1 MSAAHEPP
9 AWHASSPEAV
19 AAELRTDL
27 GRGLDGAEAAA
38 RLAQRGPNRI
48 EEQRRSTWPEVLARQ
63 FLDVLVGILAVAAAV
78 AFLLGDTIDGL
89 TILAIVVLNG
99 ALGFLQEW
107 RAERALAALR
117 QLLAPQS
124 EVIRDG
130 RAARIDAS
138 ELVPGDLIV
147 LETGDRVPADVRVI
161 EATQLACDESAL
173 TGESVPV
180 PKHVEADPED
190 TPLAERGAVAL
201 LGTVVTAGHGRAL
214 VVATGARTAFGQVAH
229 LTASVQDDTTPLQRT
244 LARLGH
250 RLGLVAVTL
259 AAAVAVLGAAGG
271 RPLLDMFLT
280 GVSLAVALVPEGLPA
295 VVTLTLALGV
305 RAMTRRRALVRR
317 LQAAEALGATTVLCT
332 DKTGTLTC
340 NEMTVREVWLAQGG
354 VLVEGQGYAPEGG
367 FRTEDGPIDLRSRP
381 DLQRLLSTGA
391 GCTHARIEAGPDGS
405 WTAIGD
411 PTEAALVTAA
421 KKSSPDA
428 IWPPPAAEL
437 PFDAD
442 RKRMTVA
449 RPGRTAGT
457 WELATKGA
465 PDVLLGLCT
474 TIRDGEVVR
483 PLEDTDRGELRRALD
498 ALAAKGLRVL
508 AVAERQVATSEDGLL
523 QDLASLETELT
534 LLGLVAM
541 SDPPRKG
548 VREAVHA
555 AHTAGVRI
563 LVITGDA
570 PATAS
575 AIAREVGLAPAA
587 VCTGADL
594 DRLDDAGL
602 EDLLRTGE
610 VLFARTTP
618 AHKLRIVEVLQALG
632 EVVGMTGDGVN
643 DAPALKRADVGVA
656 MGRRGTDVA
665 RAAADLILT
674 DDDFPAL
681 VSAVEEG
688 RRQFDGIR
696 KFLANLLS
704 SNSGEVIALLGSV
717 SFGGPLI
724 FVPAQL
730 LWINLVTDGLT
741 SLALGAEPV
750 EPDTMRRRPRRPG
763 ASILSR
769 GELGVVL
776 TQGLWIGVSTF
787 VVYVHLLGQGVQ
799 VERARSVAFTAMVLG
814 ELLNAWNYRSF
825 RMPLAT
831 IGVWSNPWFTAAFTA
846 SVGLQLLAI
855 TTPALQV
862 AFHLAPL
869 ARTDWLLVA
878 AVALPVLG
886 VTELAKAVLLR
897 ARPR

>member
-1 MSAAHEPP
+1 MCPATEPP
-9 AWHASSPEAV
+9 PWHSSSAEAA
-19 AAELRTDL
+19 AAELRADL
-27 GRGLDGAEAAA
+27 ELGLSAAEAAA
-38 RLAQRGPNRI
+38 RLAQSGPNRI
-48 EEQRRSTWPEVLARQ
+48 EEQRRSTWPEVLGRQ
-63 FLDVLVGILAVAAAV
+63 FVDVLVGILAVAAAV
-78 AFLLGDTIDGL
+78 AFLLGDTTDGL
-89 TILAIVVLNG
+89 TILAIVLLNG
-99 ALGFLQEW
+99 GLGFVQEW

-117 QLLAPQS
+117 RLLAPHC

-130 RAARIDAS
+130 RAVRIDADQ
-138 ELVPGDLIV
+138 LVPGDLVV
-147 LETGDRVPADVRVI
+147 LGAGDRVPADVRVVD
-161 EATQLACDESAL
+161 ALQLACDESAL

-180 PKHVEADPED
+180 PKRAEADPVD
-190 TPLAERGAVAL
+190 APLAERSAVAF
-201 LGTVVTAGHGRAL
+201 LGTVVTAGHGRGL
-214 VVATGARTAFGQVAH
+214 VIATGARTAFGQVAH
-229 LTASVQDDTTPLQRT
+229 LTASVQNETTPLQRT

-250 RLGLVAVTL
+250 RLGLVAVLL
-259 AAAVAVLGAAGG
+259 AATVTVLGALGG
-271 RPLLDMFLT
+271 QPLDEMFLT

-340 NEMTVREVWLAQGG
+340 NEMTVREIWLAAGS
-354 VLVEGQGYAPEGG
+354 VSVEGQGYDPTGG
-367 FRTEDGPIDLRSRP
+367 FATAEGAIEVSTRTDLE
-381 DLQRLLSTGA
+381 LLLDA
-391 GCTHARIEAGPDGS
+391 AVRCTHARIERSEDG
-405 WTAIGD
+405 AFIALGD

-421 KKSSPDA
+421 HKADLVRPDA
-428 IWPPPAAEL
+428 QPFAEL

-442 RKRMTVA
+442 RKRMSVA
-449 RPGRTAGT
+449 WPADGDG
-457 WELATKGA
+457 WELVTKGA
-465 PDVLLGLCT
+465 PDVLLDLCT
-474 TIRDGEVVR
+474 GIQDGARARPIEEVDRNTIRD
-483 PLEDTDRGELRRALD
+483 ALD
-498 ALAAKGLRVL
+498 ALAARGLRVL
-508 AVAERQVATSEDGLL
+508 AVARRGLSVDPRSVP
-523 QDLASLETELT
+523 DLAALEVDLT
-534 LLGLVAM
+534 LLGLAAM
-541 SDPPRKG
+541 SDPPRAG
-548 VREAVHA
+548 VRESVAA
-555 AHTAGVRI
+555 AHRAGVRV

-570 PATAS
+570 PATAE
-575 AIAREVGLAPAA
+575 AIAREVGIEPTAT
-587 VCTGADL
+587 CTGTDL
-594 DRLDDAGL
+594 EELDDRGL

-618 AHKLRIVEVLQALG
+618 AHKLRIVEALQSLG

-717 SFGGPLI
+717 GFGGPLI

-750 EPDTMRRRPRRPG
+750 EPDTMRRPPRRPG
-763 ASILSR
+763 GSILSR
-769 GELGVVL
+769 TELSVVL
-776 TQGLWIGVSTF
+776 AQGLWIGAGTF
-787 VVYVHLLGQGVQ
+787 AVFVHLLGQGVN
-799 VERARSVAFTAMVLG
+799 VERARSVAFTAIVLG

-825 RMPLAT
+825 RLPLAEV
-831 IGVWSNPWFTAAFTA
+831 GAGSNPWFTAAFTA
-846 SVGLQLLAI
+846 SIGLQLTAI
-855 TTPALQV
+855 TTPALQT

-869 ARTDWLLVA
+869 EPSDWLLIA

-886 VTELAKAVLLR
+886 VTEITKAVLR
-897 ARPR
+897 RRGGRP

>member
-1 MSAAHEPP
+1 MSP
-9 AWHASSPEAV
+9 ATDPIPWHSRSADAV
-19 AAELRTDL
+19 AAELQTDAT
-27 GRGLDGAEAAA
+27 RGLTAAEAAA
-38 RLAQRGPNRI
+38 RLDRHGPNQI
-48 EEQRRSTWPEVLARQ
+48 AEQRRSTWPEVLGRQ
-63 FLDVLVGILAVAAAV
+63 FLDVLVGILAIAAAV
-78 AFLLGDTIDGL
+78 AFLLGDTTDGL

-99 ALGFLQEW
+99 ALGFVQEW

-117 QLLAPQS
+117 QMLAPHCD
-124 EVIRDG
+124 VIRDG
-130 RAARIDAS
+130 ATIRIDAAD
-138 ELVPGDLIV
+138 LVPGDV
-147 LETGDRVPADVRVI
+147 VTLEAGDRVPADVRI
-161 EATQLACDESAL
+161 LAATQLACDESAL

-180 PKHVEADPED
+180 AKRVDADAAD
-190 TPLAERGAVAL
+190 APLAERTAVAF
-201 LGTVVTAGHGRAL
+201 LGTVVTRGHGRG
-214 VVATGARTAFGQVAH
+214 VVTATGGETAFGQVAH
-229 LTASVQDDTTPLQRT
+229 LTASVQDETTPLQRT

-250 RLGLVAVTL
+250 RLGLAAVLL
-259 AAAVAVLGAAGG
+259 AASVAVLGALGG
-271 RPLLDMFLT
+271 RPLTDMFLT

-305 RAMTRRRALVRR
+305 RAMTKRRALVRR
-317 LQAAEALGATTVLCT
+317 LQAAESLGATTVLCT

-340 NEMTVREVWLAQGG
+340 NEMTVRSVWLPRGP
-354 VLVEGQGYAPEGG
+354 VEVEGQGYAPNGG
-367 FRTEDGPIDLRSRP
+367 FATSAGPIDLPTRP
-381 DLQRLLSTGA
+381 DVVRLLETA
-391 GCTHARIEAGPDGS
+391 AVCTHARIEERDDGG
-405 WTAIGD
+405 WVAIGD

-421 KKSSPDA
+421 RKAGINHATGQSL
-428 IWPPPAAEL
+428 AEL

-449 RPGRTAGT
+449 RTSPDGSL
-457 WELATKGA
+457 ELATKGA

-474 TIRDGEVVR
+474 QLRDGDAVR
-483 PLEDTDRGELRRALD
+483 PLTPSD
-498 ALAAKGLRVL
+498 ADAVWDQLEVLAARGLRVL
-508 AVAERQVATSEDGLL
+508 AVAERRVVQDTPGSSTT
-523 QDLASLETELT
+523 DLAQLEAELT

-541 SDPPRKG
+541 SDPPRPG
-548 VREAVHA
+548 VRDAVAA
-555 AHTAGVRI
+555 AHTAGVRV

-570 PATAS
+570 HATAV
-575 AIAREVGLAPAA
+575 AIAREVGIEPSA
-587 VCTGADL
+587 VCTGSEIDV
-594 DRLDDAGL
+594 LDDEAL
-602 EDLLRTGE
+602 ADLLRTGE

-618 AHKLRIVEVLQALG
+618 SHKLRIVEALQAIG

-643 DAPALKRADVGVA
+643 DAPALKKADVGVA
-656 MGRRGTDVA
+656 MGKRGTDVA

-681 VSAVEEG
+681 VAAVEEG

-704 SNSGEVIALLGSV
+704 SNSGEVLALLGSV
-717 SFGGPLI
+717 TFGGPLI

-776 TQGLWIGVSTF
+776 VQGLWIGAATF
-787 VVYVHLLGQGVQ
+787 AVFVYLLAEGVA

-825 RMPLAT
+825 HLPLRR
-831 IGVWSNPWFTAAFTA
+831 IGPLSNPWFTAAFAA

-855 TTPALQV
+855 TTPALQT

-869 ARTDWLLVA
+869 EPTDWLLIA
-878 AVALPVLG
+878 AVAIPVLAI
-886 VTELAKAVLLR
+886 TEIGKTVR
-897 ARPR
+897 RR

>member
-1 MSAAHEPP
+1 LSATTEPP
-9 AWHASSPEAV
+9 AWHSSPPEAV
-19 AAELRTDL
+19 AAELRTDPL
-27 GRGLDGAEAAA
+27 RGLSAADASERHA
-38 RLAQRGPNRI
+38 RFGPNQI

-78 AFLLGDTIDGL
+78 AFLLGDTTDGL

-99 ALGFLQEW
+99 ALGFVQEW

-117 QLLAPQS
+117 QLLAPQC
-124 EVIRDG
+124 EAIRDG
-130 RAARIDAS
+130 RARRLDATD
-138 ELVPGDLIV
+138 LVPGDLVV
-147 LETGDRVPADVRVI
+147 LDTGDRVPADVRVV

-180 PKHVEADPED
+180 PKRAEADAVT

-201 LGTVVTAGHGRAL
+201 LGTVVTAGHGRGL
-214 VVATGARTAFGQVAH
+214 VIATGAQTAFGQVAS

-250 RLGLVAVTL
+250 RLGLTAVVL
-259 AAAVAVLGAAGG
+259 AATVAVLGAVGG

-340 NEMTVREVWLAQGG
+340 NEMTVREVWLAQGR

-367 FRTEDGPIDLRSRP
+367 FATEDGPLTPRSRP
-381 DLQRLLSTGA
+381 DLLRLLSTGA
-391 GCTHARIEAGPDGS
+391 RCTHARIEAETDGS

-411 PTEAALVTAA
+411 PTEAALITAA
-421 KKSSPDA
+421 RKSDPGATWS
-428 IWPPPAAEL
+428 PPAAEL

-449 RPGRTAGT
+449 HLGEAAGT
-457 WELATKGA
+457 WDLATKGA

-474 TIRDGEVVR
+474 TIRDGEAVR
-483 PLEDTDRGELRRALD
+483 PLGDADREELRLALEL
-498 ALAAKGLRVL
+498 LAARGLRVL
-508 AVAERQVATSEDGLL
+508 AVAERQVTATETGPPP
-523 QDLASLETELT
+523 DLGALEADLT

-541 SDPPRKG
+541 SDPPRQG
-548 VREAVHA
+548 VRDAVDAAHA
-555 AHTAGVRI
+555 AGIRI

-570 PATAS
+570 AATAA
-575 AIAREVGLAPAA
+575 AIAREVGLEPVT
-587 VCTGADL
+587 VCTGPDL
-594 DRLDDAGL
+594 DALGPADL

-618 AHKLRIVEVLQALG
+618 AHKLRIVEALQALG

-717 SFGGPLI
+717 AFGGPLI

-750 EPDTMRRRPRRPG
+750 EPDTMRRQPRRPG

-769 GELGVVL
+769 AELGIVL
-776 TQGLWIGVSTF
+776 THGLWIGASTF
-787 VVYVHLLGQGVQ
+787 FVFVHLVGQGVQ

-814 ELLNAWNYRSF
+814 ELMNAWNYRSF
-825 RMPLAT
+825 RVPLAK
-831 IGVWSNPWFTAAFTA
+831 IGTWSNPWFTAAFAA
-846 SVGLQLLAI
+846 SVGLQLLAV
-855 TTPALQV
+855 TTPSLQT

-869 ARTDWLLVA
+869 RPSDWLLIA
-878 AVALPVLG
+878 AVAIPVLA
-886 VTELAKAVLLR
+886 VTEIAKALS
-897 ARPR
+897 ARSAQR